1 MEIYTASD
9 FISREDSAKII
20 DYIDNN
26 LPIFFASPRGARWT
40 LQFGTKEMVYHVHDL
55 HPNTDI
61 LGDLAPLAEYIL
73 SKATD
78 KVSEMFNKTVY
89 PCNFWLV
96 RQDDGS
102 TMDVHTDGGM
112 HIDYTAVLY
121 LSDIEE
127 GGEIFFPRLSVEYKP
142 EHGGLIMF
150 PPRAEDYDHGVK
162 AVSGKRYSFPMWF
175 SVDKSL
181 SLL

>member
-1 MEIYTASD
+1 MQIYTSSN
-9 FISREDSAKII
+9 FISKDDSDKII
-20 DYIDNN
+20 NYIDNN
-26 LPIFFASPRGARWT
+26 LDIFFASPRGARWT

-55 HPNTDI
+55 HPNAEI
-61 LGDLAPLAEYIL
+61 LGGISPLVEGVLA
-73 SKATD
+73 KATQM
-78 KVSEMFNKTVY
+78 VSEAFGKTVY

-121 LSDIEE
+121 LSDIKE

-162 AVSGKRYSFPMWF
+162 SVSGKRYSLPMWF
-175 SVDKSL
+175 SVDESL
-181 SLL
+181 SML

>member
-1 MEIYTASD
+1 
-9 FISREDSAKII
+9 
-20 DYIDNN
+20 
-26 LPIFFASPRGARWT
+26 
-40 LQFGTKEMVYHVHDL
+40 MVYHVHDL

-61 LGDLAPLAEYIL
+61 LGDLSHLVKDIL
-73 SKATD
+73 SRATD
-78 KVSEMFNKTVY
+78 EVSKSFGKKVY

-121 LSDIEE
+121 LSDIKE

-162 AVSGKRYSFPMWF
+162 AVSGKRYSLPMWF
-175 SVDKSL
+175 SVDESL
-181 SLL
+181 SML